1 MYELALG
8 AHYGLIGGAAVVSFA
23 AVVLLVCGLIT
34 ALSKLVELIAPEGED
49 EEETDDSKEDE

>member
-49 EEETDDSKEDE
+49 EEETEDKEDE